1 MALDLSALIRDRN
14 MNETDSAGMHRDR
27 LLGLLSRREFFSR
40 LGTGAG
46 ALALAALLEEQA
58 RADARAPYGLTHRPA
73 PFAPKA
79 KRVIYLFQNGGPS
92 QVDLFDPKPELNKRQ
107 GEKPGAGFVN
117 DVDAKKTGVWLG
129 TPFKFQ
135 RYGRSGMEL
144 SELLPGLGR
153 HADDIALIRSMVS
166 EHENH
171 EQACCHMHT
180 GMPVA
185 GRPTFGAWVTYG
197 LGTENRNLPAYVA
210 LLDPRGL
217 PVDGARNWSAGWMPP
232 VFQGMP
238 VRATDATPILNL
250 EPKAPRDAADARL
263 HFLQRMNREHFRS
276 RADNLELEARIAN
289 FELAARMQL
298 AATDALDLKTEAA
311 ATRAAYGLD
320 APETATYG
328 RQCLMARRLVERGVR
343 FVQVMMAGQPWDTH
357 SDNSNQLRGLCRST
371 DEPVAALLTDL
382 KQRGLWE
389 DTLVIWTGEFGRTP
403 FAEGKDGR
411 DHHKRG
417 FSLWVAG
424 AGIKGGVTHGATDDF
439 GYAAVQDVVT
449 VADLHGTMLRLLG
462 LDFTRLTF
470 RHDTRDERL
479 TDVHQAR
486 IVAPIL
492 A

>member
-1 MALDLSALIRDRN
+1 MNDFSLSSR
-14 MNETDSAGMHRDR
+14 ER
-27 LLGLLSRREFFSR
+27 LLRLLSRREFFSR
-40 LGTGAG
+40 LGLGAG
-46 ALALAALLEEQA
+46 AMALATLLGESAQA
-58 RADARAPYGLTHRPA
+58 DTTKHAAYDLLPKRP
-73 PFAPKA
+73 PLVPRA

-92 QVDLFDPKPELNKRQ
+92 QVDLFDPKPELTKRQ
-107 GEKPGAGFVN
+107 GEKPGKGFVN
-117 DVDAKKTGVWLG
+117 DVDEKKTGIWLG
-129 TPFKFQ
+129 SPFAFHKHGQ
-135 RYGRSGMEL
+135 SGMEL
-144 SELLPGLGR
+144 SELLPELGK
-153 HADDIALIRSMVS
+153 HADDIALIRSMRS

-197 LGTENRNLPAYVA
+197 LGTENQNLPAYVA
-210 LLDPRGL
+210 LLSPNGL
-217 PVDGARNWSAGWMPP
+217 PVDGTRNWSSGWMPP
-232 VFQGMP
+232 LYQGMS
-238 VRATDATPILNL
+238 VRAAETSPILNL
-250 EPKAPRDAADARL
+250 ETKIPRDAADARL
-263 HFLQRMNREHFRS
+263 KFLQTLNRKHFDT

-298 AATDALDLKTEAA
+298 AATDALDLNKESA
-311 ATRAAYGLD
+311 ATKTLYGLD
-320 APETATYG
+320 KSETAVYG

-357 SDNSNQLRGLCRST
+357 SDNSNQLRSLCRST
-371 DEPVAALLTDL
+371 DSPVSALLTDL
-382 KQRGLWE
+382 KQRGLLQ

-424 AGIKGGVTHGATDDF
+424 GGIKGGVTHGATDVF
-439 GYAAVQDVVT
+439 GYNAEQDIVT
-449 VADLHGTMLRLLG
+449 VADFHATLLRLLG
-462 LDFTRLTF
+462 LDFARLTF

-479 TDVHQAR
+479 TDVHQAK
-486 IVAPIL
+486 IVQPIL